1 MTKTEQLKAWNA
13 LCRLRYLLTN
23 PNLTN
28 PNVIQTIEL
37 GIEDAARLI
46 YTNQLSK
53 KIAAQFRLE
62 ILSIKHIWIS
72 KKSEDKDFNT
82 DFDIFKMSEDE
93 ICGLVQKLEIESLKI
108 YRWGRFIEIEK
119 EIKRKKKIRQIVAFI
134 KKFVKR

>member
-23 PNLTN
+23 PNT
-28 PNVIQTIEL
+28 IHTIEL

-53 KIAAQFRLE
+53 KISAQFRLE

-72 KKSEDKDFNT
+72 KKEEDKEFNT
-82 DFDIFKMSEDE
+82 DFDIFTMSEDE
-93 ICGLVQKLEIESLKI
+93 ICGLVQKLEIESPKI
-108 YRWGRFIEIEK
+108 FHWGQFVKIEK
-119 EIKRKKKIRQIVAFI
+119 EIKRKKKIRQILAFI